1 MTHLRLGLLT
11 ILACAVLS
19 PSSAAVAEPPPVVLQ
34 AAVAF
39 WKDGKA
45 QGQVDAARADEEGNL
60 LLDLGE
66 EWTPYILTEAAG
78 PDGQLKTS
86 EYRSTYL
93 ALARGEFPED
103 RHGYRAQ
110 KDQYLELY
118 GILPTLGARPR
129 TLARVRRVLGVSK
142 GPPPGSPLGPLR
154 AAQATDGRARYAR
167 PGGKPRPG
175 HTRTCH

>member
-1 MTHLRLGLLT
+1 MT
-11 ILACAVLS
+11 APPESDAKAA

-103 RHGYRAQ
+103 RH
-110 KDQYLELY
+110 
-118 GILPTLGARPR
+118 
-129 TLARVRRVLGVSK
+129 
-142 GPPPGSPLGPLR
+142 
-154 AAQATDGRARYAR
+154 
-167 PGGKPRPG
+167 
-175 HTRTCH
+175 